1 MVSTGLLVGVFCIS
15 ALHAVS
21 SLKIVGHAIRGS
33 ETMEKEKFEISPKAD
48 PHNGVQ
54 GGKTTETEK
63 QSVVM
68 FEVKPIDDGEGYN
81 MDKDFKK
88 VPTAPQN
95 SSDAEAER
103 SDPVDDASKAMQKAL
118 GNAVAEFLPAA
129 RK

>member
-68 FEVKPIDDGEGYN
+68 FEVKPIDA
-81 MDKDFKK
+81 
-88 VPTAPQN
+88 APQN